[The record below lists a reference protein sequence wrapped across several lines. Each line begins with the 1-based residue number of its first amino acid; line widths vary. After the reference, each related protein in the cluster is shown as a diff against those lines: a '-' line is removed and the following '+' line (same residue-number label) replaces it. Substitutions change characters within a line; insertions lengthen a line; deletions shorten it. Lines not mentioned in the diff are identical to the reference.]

1 MLPFLA
7 RVFDLRRNQNTPEA
21 IAADIAEGAEVAG
34 PNLWVLFF
42 AIVVA
47 SVGLNVNSTAVIIGA
62 MLISPLM
69 GPIVAIG
76 YGVGVDNFAL
86 IRRAFKSLGLFTG
99 IGLATSTLYFL
110 LTPLSQAQSE
120 LLARTTPT
128 VWDVL
133 IACAGGGAGM
143 IAATRRKPSNIVPG
157 VAIATALMPP
167 LCTAGYGLANGRL
180 AYVSGALFL
189 FSINA
194 VFIAL
199 STLLVVK
206 ALHLPSHHDVT
217 EAQRRRARIVF
228 GVAATLT
235 FFPSIYLAWELVSRE
250 VFRDA
255 ATREVQLLRADPS
268 LLLLNSAIDPE
279 DRTLTLTVG
288 STPPPSLAT
297 RLETQLSSTLRGRA
311 TVTVR
316 AINFGSL
323 DPVRVREQ
331 LQQEQRDADGEIPE
345 AVQDRL
351 RRAEL
356 EVLAVRQ
363 DSTSRAELLREL
375 RAEFPEA
382 ASVTVAFGEQRT
394 ATDSLDTK
402 TVSVHVVAP
411 DVRTAREWI
420 TGQRRL
426 RDRLGVRYPQARID
440 LVISTP

>member
-323 DPVRVREQ
+323 DLVQVREQ
-331 LQQEQRDADGEIPE
+331 LQQEQRDADSEIPE

-411 DVRTAREWI
+411 DVRRAREWI

-426 RDRLGVRYPQARID
+426 RDRLGVRYPQGRID

>member
-1 MLPFLA
+1 MLPFFA
-7 RVFDLRRNQNTPEA
+7 RVFDLRRNQNTAEA

-86 IRRAFKSLGLFTG
+86 IRRAFTSLGLFTG

-143 IAATRRKPSNIVPG
+143 IAATRQKPSNIVPG

-206 ALHLPSHHDVT
+206 ALRLPSHHDVT
-217 EAQRRRARIVF
+217 DAQRRRARIVF

-255 ATREVQLLRADPS
+255 AAREVQRLRADPS
-268 LLLLNSAIDPE
+268 LLLLDSAIDPE

-297 RLETQLSSTLRGRA
+297 GLETLLSSTLRGQA
-311 TVTVR
+311 TVSVR
-316 AINFGSL
+316 AINFGAL
-323 DPVRVREQ
+323 DLARLREQ
-331 LQQEQRDADGEIPE
+331 LQQERGDAEGDAPAFE
-345 AVQDRL
+345 AQRL
-351 RRAEL
+351 RDAEL
-356 EVLAVRQ
+356 EALAIRG

-382 ASVTVAFGEQRT
+382 TSVSVAFGEQRT
-394 ATDSLDTK
+394 DTDSLDTK
-402 TVSVHVVAP
+402 TVNVHLVAP
-411 DVRTAREWI
+411 DVRRAREWN

-426 RDRLGVRYPQARID
+426 RDRLVARYPQARID
-440 LVISTP
+440 LVISPP

>member
-206 ALHLPSHHDVT
+206 TSVPSASCGSVVARSLVIGKSTYQPALL
-217 EAQRRRARIVF
+217 ARF
-228 GVAATLT
+228 T
-235 FFPSIYLAWELVSRE
+235 
-250 VFRDA
+250 
-255 ATREVQLLRADPS
+255 
-268 LLLLNSAIDPE
+268 LLLLPVRIVSPTVQALEPAAQVLFVSVCCTKVDPTA
-279 DRTLTLTVG
+279 RGLPHPV
-288 STPPPSLAT
+288 TPS
-297 RLETQLSSTLRGRA
+297 
-311 TVTVR
+311 
-316 AINFGSL
+316 GSL
-323 DPVRVREQ
+323 I
-331 LQQEQRDADGEIPE
+331 A
-345 AVQDRL
+345 
-351 RRAEL
+351 
-356 EVLAVRQ
+356 
-363 DSTSRAELLREL
+363 
-375 RAEFPEA
+375 
-382 ASVTVAFGEQRT
+382 
-394 ATDSLDTK
+394 
-402 TVSVHVVAP
+402 
-411 DVRTAREWI
+411 
-420 TGQRRL
+420 
-426 RDRLGVRYPQARID
+426 
-440 LVISTP
+440 

>member
-143 IAATRRKPSNIVPG
+143 IAATRRKPSNIGPG

-235 FFPSIYLAWELVSRE
+235 LFPSIYLAWELVSRE

-255 ATREVQLLRADPS
+255 ATREVQQLRADPS

-297 RLETQLSSTLRGRA
+297 RLETQLSSTMRGQA

-323 DPVRVREQ
+323 DLVRVREQ

-345 AVQDRL
+345 VVQNRL

-356 EVLAVRQ
+356 EMLAIRQ

-382 ASVTVAFGEQRT
+382 AAVTVALGEQRT

-402 TVSVHVVAP
+402 TVSVHLVAP
-411 DVRTAREWI
+411 DVRRAREWI

-426 RDRLGVRYPQARID
+426 RDRLVVRYPRARID

>member
-1 MLPFLA
+1 
-7 RVFDLRRNQNTPEA
+7 
-21 IAADIAEGAEVAG
+21 
-34 PNLWVLFF
+34 VLFF

-235 FFPSIYLAWELVSRE
+235 LFPSIYLAWELVSRE

-255 ATREVQLLRADPS
+255 ATREVQQLRADPS

-279 DRTLTLTVG
+279 VRTLTLTVG

-297 RLETQLSSTLRGRA
+297 RLETQLSSTMRGQA

-323 DPVRVREQ
+323 DLVRVREQ

-345 AVQDRL
+345 VVQNRL

-356 EVLAVRQ
+356 EMLAIRQ

-382 ASVTVAFGEQRT
+382 AAVTVAFGEQRT
-394 ATDSLDTK
+394 DTDSLDTK
-402 TVSVHVVAP
+402 TVNVHLVAP
-411 DVRTAREWI
+411 DVRRAREWI

-426 RDRLGVRYPQARID
+426 RDRLVARYPQARID
-440 LVISTP
+440 LVISPP